1 MCRRFLLLQLFKIL
15 YTLSYFIQLWAADLT
30 YIHLF
35 ETVLTVFRSRLF
47 FNIQILHVEVKFLS
61 SIYHFLK
68 SYTDTVICF
77 TAKQKYEAKISDSEF
92 ANAAKVQ
99 KTENRDVG

>member
-1 MCRRFLLLQLFKIL
+1 MCRRFLLLHLFKIL

>member
-1 MCRRFLLLQLFKIL
+1 MKQYWLYSDQDYFLIYK
-15 YTLSYFIQLWAADLT
+15 
-30 YIHLF
+30 
-35 ETVLTVFRSRLF
+35 
-47 FNIQILHVEVKFLS
+47 QILHVEVKFLS

-77 TAKQKYEAKISDSEF
+77 TAKQKHKAKISGSEF

-99 KTENRDVG
+99 KTENRDVGY

>member
-1 MCRRFLLLQLFKIL
+1 MKQYWLYSDQDYFLIYK
-15 YTLSYFIQLWAADLT
+15 
-30 YIHLF
+30 
-35 ETVLTVFRSRLF
+35 
-47 FNIQILHVEVKFLS
+47 QILHVEVKFLS

-68 SYTDTVICF
+68 SF

>member
-1 MCRRFLLLQLFKIL
+1 MCRRFLLLHLFKIL

-30 YIHLF
+30 YIHLLKQYWLYSDQDYF
-35 ETVLTVFRSRLF
+35 L
-47 FNIQILHVEVKFLS
+47 IYKQILHVEVKFLS

-77 TAKQKYEAKISDSEF
+77 IAKQKHEAKISDSEF
-92 ANAAKVQ
+92 ANAAKNR
-99 KTENRDVG
+99 NRDVG